1 MRHWAQLIRT
11 KLTPLDGVQKVAL
24 YGEQTEVVN
33 VSISSS
39 RLANLGID
47 PSSITH
53 ALQQQNVQVN
63 TGEIETDV
71 YQLKLRAEG
80 TFGSLDD
87 IRDLSI
93 MSRNGQE
100 IRLGD
105 VAEVERGYMDPP
117 QTLMRVGGKR
127 AIGIGVASGASDN
140 VVAVGERVDEVLC
153 SIESRLPLGISLV
166 PLYPEDRIA
175 HEANNGFILNLIESL
190 VIVIVIIFIVM
201 GVRAGML
208 IGSSLLFSVGGTLLI
223 MLLWGVGLNRTSLAA
238 FIIAMGMLVDNAIVV
253 TDNAQVGIKRG
264 LNRRD
269 ALIGGAS
276 KPQWALLGA
285 TFIAICSFLPL
296 YLAPAS
302 VAEIVKPLF
311 IVLAVSLGL
320 SWILALSQTTTFG
333 NFILKERADSKDAKD
348 PYDTRFYHKFGNVL
362 NRLIRHRYMTIG
374 AVVTVLVVSFVAMSL
389 MPQSFFPKMDK
400 PYFRAD
406 LLYPEGFSIHAVDND
421 VRKVE
426 AFLGK
431 DKRVKEYA
439 VTLGGTPLRYYLASS
454 SFGPKSNYANVMV
467 ETHKS
472 DDAPEVEKDFYEY
485 MTANHPDVITR
496 SALFALS
503 PVPEAAIEIGFIGE
517 DTDTLT
523 ALVGRATDIARR
535 CSLVTDIRSSWGT
548 KVPVWKPK
556 YSQQKGLRL
565 GITRQQMANSLR
577 TTTNGLALGEYREG
591 DLSLPILLKITNHK
605 DMSVNDIGGVPVFS
619 TKGRPVSINQVTDRY
634 TLDYEY
640 NMVRRYNRERCMM
653 MQCEPLRGGN
663 TMEAFR
669 QVMDSVAAGIILPD
683 GYRMKYFGEQDT
695 QDVSNAA
702 LGKYV
707 PLTFLLIYTVLL
719 LLFPTHYSKPLIIML
734 MLPLIFIGVAWGL
747 ILTGKS
753 FDFFS
758 ILGLLGLIGMNI
770 KNAIVLVDEIGLQQ
784 QSQSTITQ
792 AVVEA
797 TKTRIVPVTMAS
809 GTTILG
815 MVPLLGDSMFAGMA
829 ATIMGGLFASTL
841 LTIFVLPVAYVIIIR
856 K

>member
-1 MRHWAQLIRT
+1 
-11 KLTPLDGVQKVAL
+11 
-24 YGEQTEVVN
+24 
-33 VSISSS
+33 
-39 RLANLGID
+39 
-47 PSSITH
+47 
-53 ALQQQNVQVN
+53 
-63 TGEIETDV
+63 
-71 YQLKLRAEG
+71 
-80 TFGSLDD
+80 
-87 IRDLSI
+87 
-93 MSRNGQE
+93 
-100 IRLGD
+100 
-105 VAEVERGYMDPP
+105 
-117 QTLMRVGGKR
+117 
-127 AIGIGVASGASDN
+127 
-140 VVAVGERVDEVLC
+140 
-153 SIESRLPLGISLV
+153 
-166 PLYPEDRIA
+166 
-175 HEANNGFILNLIESL
+175 
-190 VIVIVIIFIVM
+190 
-201 GVRAGML
+201 
-208 IGSSLLFSVGGTLLI
+208 
-223 MLLWGVGLNRTSLAA
+223 
-238 FIIAMGMLVDNAIVV
+238 
-253 TDNAQVGIKRG
+253 
-264 LNRRD
+264 
-269 ALIGGAS
+269 
-276 KPQWALLGA
+276 
-285 TFIAICSFLPL
+285 
-296 YLAPAS
+296 
-302 VAEIVKPLF
+302 
-311 IVLAVSLGL
+311 
-320 SWILALSQTTTFG
+320 
-333 NFILKERADSKDAKD
+333 
-348 PYDTRFYHKFGNVL
+348 
-362 NRLIRHRYMTIG
+362 MTIG

-426 AFLGK
+426 AFLSK

-523 ALVGRATDIARR
+523 ALVGRAIDIARR

-591 DLSLPILLKITNHK
+591 DLSLPILLKIANHK

-640 NMVRRYNRERCMM
+640 HMVRRYNRERCMM

-784 QSQSTITQ
+784 QSQSTITE